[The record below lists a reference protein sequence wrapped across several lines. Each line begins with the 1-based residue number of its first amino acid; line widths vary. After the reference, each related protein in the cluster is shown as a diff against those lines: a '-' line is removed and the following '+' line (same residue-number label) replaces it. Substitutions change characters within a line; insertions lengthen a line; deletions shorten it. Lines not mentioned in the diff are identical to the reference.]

1 MSTNATDK
9 GLLTLEPA
17 QRTASLGRLRA
28 RPDFGS
34 YGVPGRSV
42 ASRDYCV

>member
-9 GLLTLEPA
+9 GLLTLELA
-17 QRTASLGRLRA
+17 QRTASLRRLGA

-34 YGVPGRSV
+34 YGVARRSV
-42 ASRDYCV
+42 ASRGYCV